1 MVKQQRTLFLI
12 GTISIFGDRRIERT
26 NEALFLVKSEVD
38 SDETRAC
45 SKTLIALLKG
55 RLLVISSSSSFEVHG
70 NVIYVKS

>member
-26 NEALFLVKSEVD
+26 NEALFSVKSEVD
-38 SDETRAC
+38 SDC
-45 SKTLIALLKG
+45 IAKG
-55 RLLVISSSSSFEVHG
+55 QTFGHFLEFEFQSPG